1 MGYLLD
7 ATEKYL
13 RQDPTRFHMPG
24 HKGANIFGK
33 CNFTPLEQYDL
44 TEIKGLDNL
53 YESKGCISN
62 LEEEISKILG
72 FKSIITTAGSTS
84 CIQAMLASVCNPGDR
99 IIVDRNV
106 HVSVINSMAVLNLA
120 PIWLF
125 RTPQKNCAFGSK
137 VFAEDVKKMLNTN
150 SDVKCVFLT
159 GEDYYGFAPDI
170 LEISKVCLEHN
181 VYLLVDNAHGAY
193 YSFFNKH
200 PMQLGASMCCDS
212 WHKTLPALTGAA
224 VLLMQDGFDTHF
236 VKKRMQIF
244 SSSSPS
250 YLVML
255 SMDICADYL
264 YEEFETDFETF
275 IERIAEFKCEIKR
288 LGFDILN
295 DNEASAMKLTI
306 SGLKLG
312 ISGIDLA
319 GVLRDNCIEPEYA
332 DYNCVVLLVNM
343 FNRLQD
349 FERLKKSL
357 QNIQKRAPLPGVSY
371 CVLAKPKVACNIRTA
386 MFAKSKKIDV
396 KKSIGCIAG
405 QILPKCPPCVLVVM
419 PGEVISEDV
428 ASILELCG
436 YKFID
441 IIEEEGVLI

>member
-7 ATEKYL
+7 AIEKYL
-13 RQDPTRFHMPG
+13 KQNPARFHMPG
-24 HKGANIFGK
+24 HKGTNIFGK

-53 YESKGCISN
+53 YESEGCISN
-62 LEEEISKILG
+62 LEERVSKILG
-72 FKSIITTAGSTS
+72 FKSIITAGGSTS
-84 CIQAMLASVCNPGDR
+84 CIQAMLASVCNPGDK

-106 HVSVINSMAVLNLA
+106 HISVVNSIALLNLT

-125 RTPQKNCAFGSK
+125 RKPQEDCAFGAQIS
-137 VFAEDVKKMLNTN
+137 AEDVKKTLNAN
-150 SDVKCVFLT
+150 SNVKCVFLT
-159 GEDYYGFAPDI
+159 GEDYYGLAPNI

-193 YSFFNKH
+193 YSFLNKH

-212 WHKTLPALTGAA
+212 WHKTLQALTGAA
-224 VLLMQDGFDTHF
+224 VLLMQDDFDTHF

-250 YLVML
+250 YLVLL

-264 YEEFETDFETF
+264 YKEFETDFKTF
-275 IERIAEFKCEIKR
+275 IERITEFKCEIKR

-295 DNEASAMKLTI
+295 DNEASVMKLTI
-306 SGLKLG
+306 SGLKMG
-312 ISGIDLA
+312 INGIDLA
-319 GVLRDNCIEPEYA
+319 GILRDNCIEPEYV

-343 FNRLQD
+343 FNRPQD
-349 FERLKKSL
+349 FERLRKSL
-357 QNIQKRAPLPGVSY
+357 QNIQKKAQLPGISY
-371 CVLAKPKVACNIRTA
+371 CLTHEPEVACSIRTA
-386 MFAKSKKIDV
+386 MFAESRKVSI
-396 KKSIGCIAG
+396 KKSEGCIAG
-405 QILPKCPPCVLVVM
+405 QILPKCPPCVPVIM

-428 ASILELCG
+428 VSILDSCG

-441 IIEEEGVLI
+441 IIEEEGALI

>member
-1 MGYLLD
+1 MGHLLD
-7 ATEKYL
+7 AIEKYL
-13 RQDPTRFHMPG
+13 RQDPAKFHMPG
-24 HKGANIFGK
+24 HKGTNIFSK

-44 TEIKGLDNL
+44 TEIKALDSL
-53 YESKGCISN
+53 YESNSCIHN
-62 LEEEISKILG
+62 LEEKISRILG
-72 FKSIITTAGSTS
+72 FKSIITAGGSTS

-99 IIVDRNV
+99 IMVDRNV
-106 HVSVINSMAVLNLA
+106 HISIINSIALLGLT

-125 RTPQKNCAFGSK
+125 RKPQKNSFGAKIS
-137 VFAEDVKKMLNTN
+137 AEDIKKALNTN
-150 SDVKCVFLT
+150 SNVKCVLLT
-159 GEDYYGFAPDI
+159 GEDYYGFMPNI
-170 LEISKVCLEHN
+170 LEISKVCLEYK
-181 VYLLVDNAHGAY
+181 VYLLIDNAHGAY
-193 YSFFNKH
+193 YSFLNKH

-224 VLLMQDGFDTHF
+224 VLLMQDGFDACF
-236 VKKRMQIF
+236 VKKRMQMF

-264 YEEFETDFETF
+264 YKEFETDFKIF

-295 DNEASAMKLTI
+295 DNEASVMKCTI
-306 SGLKLG
+306 SGLKMG

-319 GVLRDNCIEPEYA
+319 GVLRDNYIEPEYA

-343 FNRLQD
+343 FNKQQD

-357 QNIQKRAPLPGVSY
+357 QDIQKKEQLPGISY
-371 CVLAKPKVACNIRTA
+371 CLTHEPKVACSIRTA
-386 MFAKSKKIDV
+386 IFAESRKVSI
-396 KKSIGCIAG
+396 KKSVGCVAG
-405 QILPKCPPCVLVVM
+405 QILPKCPPCVPVII

-428 ASILELCG
+428 VSILDSCG
-436 YKFID
+436 YEFID
-441 IIEEEGVLI
+441 IIK